1 MPAAFSGGTSP
12 GGGELRV
19 SGLTGSRCLPTVP
32 GVHVLFVHRNFPAQF
47 GYLAGE
53 LARRNG
59 WRCTFVSETEPGE
72 AAGIEKIQYRL
83 SGDGGEHGYLL
94 TRVIEEDVRHAAAV
108 YERLKPLRDSLR
120 PDLIVGHSGLGPTL
134 FLPDL
139 FPATPLISYFEDFY
153 KPRRSAMEFR
163 TDWPVSEKGRL
174 GARVVNATVLLDLEY
189 CTAGY
194 TPTRFQHGLLPAA
207 YAGKV
212 RVLHD
217 GIDTNFWRRRE
228 NVPPRSAFSSPRIVT
243 YVSRGLETLRGF
255 DIFMKIAKLVY
266 ETYPDVVFFVVGGE
280 EAAYGEMKRLPEKSF
295 KEHVLNQDQ
304 YDLEK
309 IQFLGILAPEVLV
322 QILSMSDLHIYLT
335 APFALSWSLLNAMA
349 CGCVV
354 LASDTAPVSEVI
366 TSGHNGILR
375 DFFDV
380 EGFADVAVGVLR
392 DPQSYRDLGT
402 AAVRTVR
409 EGYDMDVAL
418 PGMTSFYEEVAAGAH
433 H

>member
-1 MPAAFSGGTSP
+1 
-12 GGGELRV
+12 
-19 SGLTGSRCLPTVP
+19 
-32 GVHVLFVHRNFPAQF
+32 
-47 GYLAGE
+47 
-53 LARRNG
+53 
-59 WRCTFVSETEPGE
+59 
-72 AAGIEKIQYRL
+72 
-83 SGDGGEHGYLL
+83 
-94 TRVIEEDVRHAAAV
+94 
-108 YERLKPLRDSLR
+108 
-120 PDLIVGHSGLGPTL
+120 
-134 FLPDL
+134 
-139 FPATPLISYFEDFY
+139 
-153 KPRRSAMEFR
+153 
-163 TDWPVSEKGRL
+163 
-174 GARVVNATVLLDLEY
+174 
-189 CTAGY
+189 
-194 TPTRFQHGLLPAA
+194 
-207 YAGKV
+207 
-212 RVLHD
+212 
-217 GIDTNFWRRRE
+217 
-228 NVPPRSAFSSPRIVT
+228 
-243 YVSRGLETLRGF
+243 VSRGLETLRGF